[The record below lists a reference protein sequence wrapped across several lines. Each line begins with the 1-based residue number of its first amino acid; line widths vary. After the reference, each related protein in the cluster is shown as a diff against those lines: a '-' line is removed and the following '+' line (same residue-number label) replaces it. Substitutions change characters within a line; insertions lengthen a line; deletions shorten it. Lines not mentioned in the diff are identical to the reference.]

1 MHAGQGFAL
10 ICFWVGLVRSEDAG
24 RCATVLDIGSLTSE
38 LCSLRAR
45 VEQLEKDQRA
55 VPRVA
60 FSAAL
65 RESGSGN
72 IGPFQTDTALK
83 YAKVFTNI
91 GSSYNPSTG
100 IFTAMV
106 KGVYYFRFT
115 AFNNIDGTANTNIVL
130 MKNTERTVSM
140 WDKAGQ
146 DFNDSASTAVVLQLE
161 VGDNVYVQLKSGT
174 YVYDDLGFYNSFS
187 GFLLFPIT
195 A

>member
-1 MHAGQGFAL
+1 MRAQLCRRDVRACVHVLCACVVLFHFTCDFTDIPFSAL
-10 ICFWVGLVRSEDAG
+10 HDMTHIFLS
-24 RCATVLDIGSLTSE
+24 
-38 LCSLRAR
+38 
-45 VEQLEKDQRA
+45 A